1 MPDPSF
7 NANQRNGIGDE
18 AADPTVFQELATVRE
33 QRQTT
38 SPQMRIQQ
46 LERAL
51 DIAMESLAAWKSQG
65 RDWQLLSDRLAS
77 AEETT
82 NVQHLAI
89 LKLKQRLLDQR
100 QTTSE
105 QLAQLE
111 QRVNQANALE
121 AQLEHAC
128 QEFQHQ
134 HEGDHHRITA
144 LEGQVASLQEQ
155 VLHQAQQMKEYE
167 AAIQHWRDHC
177 SALEAALQESEQ
189 TLQQYQQAYGLEPV
203 QDHSPVPVPAHSGD
217 HDPAAQTNSKAKI
230 DLPDFI

>member
-7 NANQRNGIGDE
+7 NADQRNGMGDE
-18 AADPTVFQELATVRE
+18 AADPAVFQELAAVRE
-33 QRQTT
+33 QRQTP
-38 SPQMRIQQ
+38 SPQTRIRQ

-100 QTTSE
+100 QATHE
-105 QLAQLE
+105 QRAQLE
-111 QRVNQANALE
+111 QRVSQTNALE

-128 QEFQHQ
+128 QEFQQQ
-134 HEGDHHRITA
+134 HEDDRHRILS
-144 LEGQVASLQEQ
+144 LEAQVASLQEQ

-177 SALEAALQESEQ
+177 SALETALHNNEQ
-189 TLQQYQQAYGLEPV
+189 QLQQLQPVDGLN
-203 QDHSPVPVPAHSGD
+203 SPPHQSSVPVPTHSFD
-217 HDPAAQTNSKAKI
+217 HDAAPKSKI